1 MKDKF
6 LRITTDVFGDEI
18 DAWLN
23 NTKVLTYEQKE
34 ELILKGETMVQRT
47 ESSYT
52 SYKLVKSEPP
62 LNVES

>member
-23 NTKVLTYEQKE
+23 NTKALTYEQKE
-34 ELILKGETMVQRT
+34 ELILKGETIVQRT
-47 ESSYT
+47 DSSYT
-52 SYKLVKSEPP
+52 AYKLVKSEPP